1 MVPALAV
8 GFDDI
13 EKRMEQQKSLSEAHN
28 AQLNKIQEILKKIQ
42 LKDMLE
48 TKNKLADYKRKHMEA
63 AQRVIKVKKKY
74 IDSIDFF
81 FF

>member
-63 AQRVIKVKKKY
+63 AQRVIKVKKKKK
-74 IDSIDFF
+74 IH
-81 FF
+81 